1 MVKMVRWF
9 DKNNYEQ
16 LDYIIFDSYTMELM
30 YHTVYIVRVR
40 DNLKYYRNPVHPDW
54 QLFGINIVYDT
65 TNLALCPL

>member
-1 MVKMVRWF
+1 MVKMVQWF

-40 DNLKYYRNPVHPDW
+40 DNLKYYRNPAPWLTVIW
-54 QLFGINIVYDT
+54 YTIGLRYEWFSFV
-65 TNLALCPL
+65 PL